1 MRPLTSAAGL
11 RPPVPVIFAKADGAS
26 QFDQHKARD
35 ASIASFHVNQL
46 NNGEQNSTDTKFQ
59 DSVKT

>member
-11 RPPVPVIFAKADGAS
+11 RPPVPVMFPQADGAS

-46 NNGEQNSTDTKFQ
+46 NNGEQNSTDTK
-59 DSVKT
+59 